1 MQCPKCGSQNVSHA
15 SYCLGCG
22 SQLTEVSETIYKS
35 HAGFW
40 KRVGAAIIDSM
51 ILSILSGVCV
61 TIIIV
66 VLGGAMMLS
75 AAGMNGLGALS
86 YGVTMTFAI
95 IMFSTIL
102 NWLYFTL
109 MESSTKQA
117 TLGKMALGIVV
128 TDYMGMRISFAHANV
143 RYWSKILSA
152 LFFCIGYIMAGFTAK
167 KQALHDL
174 IASTLV
180 VDN

>member
-1 MQCPKCGSQNVSHA
+1 MQCLKCGAHNVDSA
-15 SYCLGCG
+15 SYCASCGC
-22 SQLTEVSETIYKS
+22 QLAGAGQIVYKS
-35 HAGFW
+35 YAGFW
-40 KRVGAAIIDSM
+40 KRFGAVIIDS
-51 ILSILSGVCV
+51 ILLSIVSGICIA
-61 TIIIV
+61 IIIS
-66 VLGGAMMLS
+66 VLGGAMIFS
-75 AAGMNGLGALS
+75 GGESVLS
-86 YGVTMTFAI
+86 YGILMGVSIYALGFI
-95 IMFSTIL
+95 I

-128 TDYMGMRISFAHANV
+128 VDDQGNRISFARANG

-152 LFFCIGYIMAGFTAK
+152 MFLCIGYIMAGFTAK

-180 VDN
+180 VEE

>member
-1 MQCPKCGSQNVSHA
+1 MQCFKCGAQNVSHA
-15 SYCLGCG
+15 SYCSGCG
-22 SQLTEVSETIYKS
+22 VQLADLSQVSYKNN
-35 HAGFW
+35 AGFW

-51 ILSILSGVCV
+51 ILSLVSWICIVA
-61 TIIIV
+61 IMV
-66 VLGGAMMLS
+66 VLGGAAIAS
-75 AAGMNGLGALS
+75 SGGMNGLGAIS
-86 YGVTMTFAI
+86 YGLTMVVAM
-95 IMFSTIL
+95 IMFSSLL

-109 MESSTKQA
+109 MESSARQA

-128 TDYMGMRISFAHANV
+128 TDDAGKRISFARANV

-152 LFFCIGYIMAGFTAK
+152 MFLCIGYMMAGFTEK

>member
-1 MQCPKCGSQNVSHA
+1 MQCLKCGSHNVDLA
-15 SYCLGCG
+15 SYCASCGC
-22 SQLTEVSETIYKS
+22 QLVNSGQIVYKS
-35 HAGFW
+35 YAGFW
-40 KRVGAAIIDSM
+40 KRFGAVIIDS
-51 ILSILSGVCV
+51 ILLSIVSGVC
-61 TIIIV
+61 IGILIG
-66 VLGGAMMLS
+66 VLGGAMIFS
-75 AAGMNGLGALS
+75 GGEGILS
-86 YGVTMTFAI
+86 YGIVMGVAI
-95 IMFSTIL
+95 YALGFII

-128 TDYMGMRISFAHANV
+128 VDDQGNRISFARANG

-152 LFFCIGYIMAGFTAK
+152 MFLCIGYIMAGFTAK

-180 VDN
+180 VEE